1 MKQLDKTQIDYI
13 KNYILK
19 KGIRY
24 VDVQMEILDHVAS
37 AVEEK
42 MGLNESLTLD
52 QALKEVHQSFGIFG
66 FSSLEDA
73 IVNGMNKKYNSIFW
87 ANFKSFFDFKYLT
100 LLLLTGIL
108 FYKVINFVGNSD
120 VVLAITLILILAL
133 TGFVIISNLLNR
145 TYNKFLAFRVS
156 ASYFGF
162 IGSFFLIFKMILKDM
177 PNIEYLGI
185 NINVFLITILMLA
198 LAIYVISG
206 VKTARLGKRESRL
219 LMEKYTI
226 LDQA

>member
-1 MKQLDKTQIDYI
+1 M
-13 KNYILK
+13 
-19 KGIRY
+19 
-24 VDVQMEILDHVAS
+24 
-37 AVEEK
+37 
-42 MGLNESLTLD
+42 
-52 QALKEVHQSFGIFG
+52 
-66 FSSLEDA
+66 
-73 IVNGMNKKYNSIFW
+73 
-87 ANFKSFFDFKYLT
+87 
-100 LLLLTGIL
+100 
-108 FYKVINFVGNSD
+108 
-120 VVLAITLILILAL
+120 VLAITLILILAL